1 MRMHARIH
9 KETNKY
15 KRTRIH
21 EEICLYNYVCIYIY
35 THSFPRVEISS
46 RSTYGAQI
54 PEKKVSR
61 LETRFQSGEKRRK
74 GVEAQ
79 TV

>member
-1 MRMHARIH
+1 MRMHARIY

-21 EEICLYNYVCIYIY
+21 EEICLYNYVYIYIY
-35 THSFPRVEISS
+35 IYFILFHAWKSPRAALTNPRE
-46 RSTYGAQI
+46 
-54 PEKKVSR
+54 KVSR